1 VQDTQK
7 SNSNVL
13 TTMEQLREIYKPPTG
28 RTVDKVFDYIT
39 APGRKMIEAS
49 SLIMLATSGDGGADC
64 SPKGD
69 GPGFVRVIDQHTVGI
84 PDRPGNNRLDSMENI
99 LENPQVGVLFLVP
112 GCNITYR
119 INGPAKIS
127 IDPDLLKSFEYK
139 CNIPRT
145 VLLVHVEQA
154 FSHCPKSFVRSNLWE
169 EGAKGAPEHAPTH
182 GDFAKFVEGNE
193 ESNFVENFNE
203 NYNARLKTE
212 LYG

>member
-1 VQDTQK
+1 
-7 SNSNVL
+7 
-13 TTMEQLREIYKPPTG
+13 MEQLREIYKPPTG

>member
-1 VQDTQK
+1 MQDTQK

>member
-69 GPGFVRVIDQHTVGI
+69 GPGFVSVIDQHTVGI

>member
-1 VQDTQK
+1 MQDTQK

-84 PDRPGNNRLDSMENI
+84 PDRPGNNRLDGMENI